1 MLNRSQ
7 MSSRLTP
14 NQISHS
20 TRLLVQN
27 EIRLLSSEE
36 SEYKDQLDDMLR
48 RGIQGAAV
56 ENMISCILTAAHT
69 KAGLVEYLEGSKDSP
84 GEEMVSSRQGH
95 CRAKG
100 LLLVLLFAALML
112 AVKIWFG

>member
-1 MLNRSQ
+1 MSGRSTQ
-7 MSSRLTP
+7 TP
-14 NQISHS
+14 KQISHA
-20 TRLLVQN
+20 TRLQVQN
-27 EIRLLSSEE
+27 EIRLLSARE
-36 SEYKDQLDDMLR
+36 SEYQHQLDDMLL
-48 RGIQGAAV
+48 RGIQGTAV

-69 KAGLVEYLEGSKDSP
+69 KAGLIKYLESSKDAP